1 MDTVV
6 VVVAVVVAGRTGLC
20 SYAVVV
26 VQLADVVAVDA
37 VRVGVSAVLSYWNFH
52 PNRPSRLPSRHC
64 CCYCW

>member
-6 VVVAVVVAGRTGLC
+6 VVAVVAAGRTGLC

-26 VQLADVVAVDA
+26 VRLADVVAVDA
-37 VRVGVSAVLSYWNFH
+37 VGVGVSAVLSYWNSH

-64 CCYCW
+64 CYCYW